1 MTEKNTLL
9 TEMDKEISHFRKS
22 EETMQISNT
31 NKNNLYNKRILT
43 NSDWFAFKASFEDS
57 YPGYIRKLN
66 KHHGYLSEAEQR
78 ILLFI
83 KLGFT
88 SKDISS
94 VLGISVDSVKKRDID
109 LKSVWIWM
117 KMNLLMIMLKIFI
130 SLFYTKTI
138 FNVQNKEK
146 LEIFDY

>member
-1 MTEKNTLL
+1 
-9 TEMDKEISHFRKS
+9 MDKEISHFRKS

-78 ILLFI
+78 IFLFI

-94 VLGISVDSVKKRDID
+94 VLGISVDSVKKTRYRLKKRLD
-109 LKSVWIWM
+109 LDE
-117 KMNLLMIMLKIFI
+117 NE
-130 SLFYTKTI
+130 SLD
-138 FNVQNKEK
+138 
-146 LEIFDY
+146 DYVKNFHILVLHENII